1 MVPKIKKD
9 EGLAHK
15 DAMSRAGELWGKLT
29 EEEKSLTTNFMTKM
43 SPGIVNSY

>member
-15 DAMSRAGELWGKLT
+15 DAMSRAGELWHKMS
-29 EEEKSLTTNFMTKM
+29 EEEKKPYNKLHDQDVTR
-43 SPGIVNSY
+43 

>member
-29 EEEKSLTTNFMTKM
+29 EEEKKPYNKLHDQDVTRYS
-43 SPGIVNSY
+43 